1 MISATLYGRIAREPE
16 LVQPMTGRDAYV
28 RFSMAVET
36 GRKDENGNRIAQ
48 FVSISVFGKQG
59 DTILRYFHKGNRIAC
74 HVRNL
79 EARAYTDKA
88 NQPQASLNAVLTG
101 VEFVETKAEQEQSA
115 PQPAAVPQMGT
126 AAAGS
131 YCTACTDSSTTD
143 AAGDEYCCPGHRSVG
158 GLILCLICGVTRRI

>member
-16 LVQPMTGRDAYV
+16 LVQPMTGRDTYV

-36 GRKDENGNRIAQ
+36 GHRDENGNRIAQ

-59 DTILRYFHKGNRIAC
+59 DVIRQYFHKGNRIAC

-79 EARAYTDKA
+79 EAHAYTDKT

-101 VEFVETKAEQEQSA
+101 VEFVETKAEQEQSV
-115 PQPAAVPQMGT
+115 PQPAAGPQMGM
-126 AAAGS
+126 AAGYS
-131 YCTACTDSSTTD
+131 APRQPASAVPPVQPAALQTLPGMNIAVPGTAPWE
-143 AAGDEYCCPGHRSVG
+143 A
-158 GLILCLICGVTRRI
+158 

>member
-59 DTILRYFHKGNRIAC
+59 NTILQYFQKGNRIAC

-115 PQPAAVPQMGT
+115 PQPAPRQPAAAVPPVQTAAPQTLQGMNIAVPGT
-126 AAAGS
+126 APWEA
-131 YCTACTDSSTTD
+131 
-143 AAGDEYCCPGHRSVG
+143 
-158 GLILCLICGVTRRI
+158 

>member
-59 DTILRYFHKGNRIAC
+59 NTILQYFHKGNRIAC

-79 EARAYTDKA
+79 EARAYADQSGQPRA
-88 NQPQASLNAVLTG
+88 NLQAVLAG
-101 VEFVETKAEQEQSA
+101 IEFVETRADQEQQGENSGPFARYGTPQPDSAAPSYGAASSGAAPA
-115 PQPAAVPQMGT
+115 PQTLPGMQVQGPVPAPW
-126 AAAGS
+126 
-131 YCTACTDSSTTD
+131 D
-143 AAGDEYCCPGHRSVG
+143 A
-158 GLILCLICGVTRRI
+158 

>member
-36 GRKDENGNRIAQ
+36 GREDENGNRIAQ

-59 DTILRYFHKGNRIAC
+59 DTIRQYFHKGNRIAC

-79 EARAYTDKA
+79 EARAYIDKA

-126 AAAGS
+126 AAGYSAPRQPAAAVPPVQ
-131 YCTACTDSSTTD
+131 TAAPQTL
-143 AAGDEYCCPGHRSVG
+143 PGMNIAVPG
-158 GLILCLICGVTRRI
+158 TAPWEA

>member
-1 MISATLYGRIAREPE
+1 M
-16 LVQPMTGRDAYV
+16 

-59 DTILRYFHKGNRIAC
+59 NTILQYFHKGNRIAC

-101 VEFVETKAEQEQSA
+101 VEFVETKVGTGTIGAA
-115 PQPAAVPQMGT
+115 TCCRTADGDGGGLFCPAA
-126 AAAGS
+126 ADS
-131 YCTACTDSSTTD
+131 CRTACTDSSTTD
-143 AAGDEYCCPGHRSVG
+143 AAGHEYCCPGHRSVG